1 MKNRIPPPVILLL
14 FGTAMWFVAHSEW
27 AYATSIPY
35 ALAIAIASV
44 TVGFAIIG
52 SAIRQ
57 FGAAETTVNPL
68 KPDTASTLV
77 QTGIF
82 GYTRNPMYLGLLFV
96 LLGWASWLQSLSC
109 LGILLLF
116 VVAITE
122 LQIKPE
128 EVALRKLF
136 AEDYER
142 YCEKVGRWF

>member
-1 MKNRIPPPVILLL
+1 MKNKVPPPLILLL
-14 FGTAMWFVAHSEW
+14 FGAAMWFVAHSEW
-27 AYATSIPY
+27 AYATAMPY

-52 SAIRQ
+52 TAIRQ

-68 KPDTASTLV
+68 
-77 QTGIF
+77 
-82 GYTRNPMYLGLLFV
+82 
-96 LLGWASWLQSLSC
+96 
-109 LGILLLF
+109 
-116 VVAITE
+116 
-122 LQIKPE
+122 KPE

>member
-14 FGTAMWFVAHSEW
+14 FGTAMWFVAHSGY
-27 AYATSIPY
+27 AYVIFIPY

-96 LLGWASWLQSLSC
+96 LLGWATWLQSLSC